1 MIRNFWWGQKSEEK
15 KIPWVSWETMC
26 EPKTCGGMGF
36 KNLKCFN
43 LALLAKQGWRLQL
56 AQDSLVFR
64 VLKAKYFPRC
74 DFIHASLGHNP
85 SYTWRSIMAAQELVK
100 EGVMWK
106 VGNGRDVKV
115 WGDRWLPCSSSHVVI
130 SPQLFLHEDT
140 RVGELIDTNAMCWK
154 FSVVDFIFLPHE
166 AEAIKSIPLSV
177 CFPSD
182 KLVWAETANGKFT
195 VKSAY
200 HLAVRI
206 SFSKNGG
213 SASDC
218 SLMRR
223 FWRSLWRLPIPHK
236 VRHFSWRACREAL
249 PTKVNLKRKKVLTED
264 SCEWCKVKPKI
275 AGHVLWGCPKA
286 QEVWECSKL
295 VLSLDRRDDISFMD
309 ILW

>member
-1 MIRNFWWGQKSEEK
+1 MIRNFWWSQKSEEK
-15 KIPWVSWETMC
+15 KIPWVSWEKMC
-26 EPKTCGGMGF
+26 ERKTCGGMGF

-106 VGNGRDVKV
+106 VGNGRDLMV

-140 RVGELIDTNAMCWK
+140 QVGELIDTDAMCWK

-182 KLVWAETANGKFT
+182 RLVWAKTANGKFIA
-195 VKSAY
+195 KSAY
-200 HLAVRI
+200 HLAMNI
-206 SFSKNGG
+206 IFEKWKE
-213 SASDC
+213 C
-218 SLMRR
+218 
-223 FWRSLWRLPIPHK
+223 FRL
-236 VRHFSWRACREAL
+236 
-249 PTKVNLKRKKVLTED
+249 
-264 SCEWCKVKPKI
+264 
-275 AGHVLWGCPKA
+275 
-286 QEVWECSKL
+286 
-295 VLSLDRRDDISFMD
+295 
-309 ILW
+309 